1 MERVLTLVVEHTSAR
16 AQFGRA
22 VGKFQAVQA
31 MVADIAAEG
40 ALARAPPTPRYR
52 SPRNTGSEARRPVSP
67 SPGNVACGGSSP
79 TA

>member
-40 ALARAPPTPRYR
+40 ALARAAADAAV
-52 SPRNTGSEARRPVSP
+52 SIAEEHGFGSSEA
-67 SPGNVACGGSSP
+67 GFAVAGERGLWRLI
-79 TA
+79 TDG